1 MTLWALL
8 RNYGRPFESGVGVD
22 RRVFFCFFFA
32 FLYIHS
38 TFIYIYSTFT
48 FMYIKHSHL
57 ITAYRI
63 YINRHI

>member
-22 RRVFFCFFFA
+22 RRVFF
-32 FLYIHS
+32 YIHS